1 MSESRTGRSSTEG
14 QNSGINAWKWAF
26 LILIGLLVGA
36 FIWLYQQIQPVQ
48 VGEVSTESIE
58 QAEGDLTFEVRT
70 GREQVTQV
78 ANSYLEQ
85 EMADQPVDFAFML
98 EEQAELHG
106 ELEVF
111 GFPIDFSLYMT
122 PYVLENGNLQ
132 LRGESLN
139 LGTLNMPISFAM
151 SQIARQADFPEWI
164 AIDSDEEMI
173 VVNLNE
179 YELENGVQFSFNRI
193 DLEQDDIVVNIHL
206 PQEAIQ

>member
-85 EMADQPVDFAFML
+85 EMADQPVDFTFML

>member
-1 MSESRTGRSSTEG
+1 MSESRTDRSTTEG
-14 QNSGINAWKWAF
+14 QNSRINAWKWAF

-85 EMADQPVDFAFML
+85 EMADQPVDFTFML
-98 EEQAELHG
+98 EEQAELNG

-164 AIDSDEEMI
+164 AIDSDDEMI